1 VPWQPPVEPGERRAR
16 RGLARVLA
24 WVATLG
30 ALGAAVGL
38 AASRVTAWRVFSLRM
53 LLLFGLLTV
62 AFWLVPASRRS
73 RFRAVL
79 ARLVGVFSVLMAV
92 GALATLAQEQAIE
105 AFGRSIAATFVVGLL
120 AYWMYP
126 KRP

>member
-1 VPWQPPVEPGERRAR
+1 
-16 RGLARVLA
+16 
-24 WVATLG
+24 
-30 ALGAAVGL
+30 
-38 AASRVTAWRVFSLRM
+38 
-53 LLLFGLLTV
+53 
-62 AFWLVPASRRS
+62 
-73 RFRAVL
+73 
-79 ARLVGVFSVLMAV
+79 V